1 MFKRVFPSRPREV
14 RKRLPGERLALCQ
27 SGDWLGIRYVL
38 GFGASALFTAQG
50 RGLNRWCELS
60 IKPANFTHAPNLPT
74 PWPYAA
80 GGVRK

>member
-1 MFKRVFPSRPREV
+1 M
-14 RKRLPGERLALCQ
+14 RLPGWRSELCQ

-38 GFGASALFTAQG
+38 GCGAPALFTARG

-60 IKPANFTHAPNLPT
+60 IKPANFTREPNSPI

-80 GGVRK
+80 GGVHR